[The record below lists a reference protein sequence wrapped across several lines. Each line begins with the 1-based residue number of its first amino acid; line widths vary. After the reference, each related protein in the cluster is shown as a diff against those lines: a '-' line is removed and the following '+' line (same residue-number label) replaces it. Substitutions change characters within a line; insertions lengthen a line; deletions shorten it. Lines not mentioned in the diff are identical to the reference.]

1 MRGKLQIDTLKII
14 ILLRNL
20 YATKKSLINLTIKGK
35 LILLLVIAIGALLG
49 FGTLTYVQTSRLSD
63 LHNEGRSRD
72 EDIQRVINAK
82 FGLNTLYS
90 IAADSL
96 DAEAIV
102 GNEEYVTTSKDTIQF
117 SIIISL
123 VISVILVIFMMM
135 IIISIVK
142 PIDAVTSV
150 INRQAR
156 LDFSSNENSKIT
168 KYLDKSDEI
177 GKMTRSL
184 NVMEE
189 NIRDFIMRT
198 SDASEQVA
206 AASEELTA
214 TSQHSATGSEEVA
227 KTIEEIA
234 NFSENMANVAE
245 ELRSL
250 ILKFTV

>member
-72 EDIQRVINAK
+72 EDIQKVINAK

-102 GNEEYVTTSKDTIQF
+102 GNEKYVTTSKDTIQF

-142 PIDAVTSV
+142 
-150 INRQAR
+150 
-156 LDFSSNENSKIT
+156 
-168 KYLDKSDEI
+168 
-177 GKMTRSL
+177 KMFML
-184 NVMEE
+184 
-189 NIRDFIMRT
+189 
-198 SDASEQVA
+198 
-206 AASEELTA
+206 
-214 TSQHSATGSEEVA
+214 
-227 KTIEEIA
+227 
-234 NFSENMANVAE
+234 
-245 ELRSL
+245 SL
-250 ILKFTV
+250 IKSIT